1 MSMHQ
6 IVQEVKALREV
17 AARDP
22 VNFGPTGPAI
32 AAAAR
37 QAKDRI
43 AELTKEYGE
52 LVKEGAVAIFLLT
65 DDPREFASIAK
76 EDFGTINLDS
86 QELYRRIAA
95 YIVPGLGP
103 HHEFGAHQAGQM
115 VAALRELGEELGMN
129 SMPAPKHTI
138 LPVVVKDEKEVTDY
152 IRSVIRAS
160 MGDELNLNFL
170 ERKLVAQTLEAG
182 FTNPAVPVLIIGAE
196 EGEIEALS
204 KLFKVPSSTVKV
216 TGPVNKD
223 VVTKKFTEIKNKL
236 RTSGKK

>member
-1 MSMHQ
+1 MHQ
-6 IVQEVKALREV
+6 IVQEVKGLREV
-17 AARDP
+17 ASRDP

-32 AAAAR
+32 AVAAR

-65 DDPREFASIAK
+65 EDPTEFAAIAQD
-76 EDFGTINLDS
+76 DFGTVNLDS

-95 YIVPGLGP
+95 YIAPGIGP

-129 SMPAPKHTI
+129 SMPAPKHKI
-138 LPVVVKDEKEVTDY
+138 LPVVVNNEKEVTEY
-152 IRSVIRAS
+152 IRGVIRES
-160 MGDELNLNFL
+160 MGDELNLSFL
-170 ERKLVAQTLEAG
+170 ERKLVAQALDAG
-182 FTNPAVPVLIIGAE
+182 FSNPAVPVLVIGAE
-196 EGEIEALS
+196 EGEVEALS
-204 KLFKVPSSTVKV
+204 KLFKVPTSTIKV

-223 VVTKKFTEIKNKL
+223 VVTKHFTAVKNKL
-236 RTSGKK
+236 RTTKK